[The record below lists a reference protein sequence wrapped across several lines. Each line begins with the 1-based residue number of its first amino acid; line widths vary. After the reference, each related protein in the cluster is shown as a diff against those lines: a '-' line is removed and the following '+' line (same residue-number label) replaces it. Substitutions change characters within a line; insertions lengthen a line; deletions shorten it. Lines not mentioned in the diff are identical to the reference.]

1 MAHCSF
7 AWLHGPLGI
16 VSRFSAHICTLY
28 RCASRSKTSNAASH
42 LKNKKS
48 KKIHI
53 EKTHQKTRKSSRH
66 PAWAPPIVTH
76 CRRALCLRAGQ
87 GYEESTYCFAKS
99 SVGVPKKFKWPKQKR
114 SSLVLNDFSTSFCDF
129 SCRSWVPQGPRVGQN
144 VAPETSFR
152 TPKYRLN
159 PCNGGPIRGKNGFQ
173 KIEGREIPFLPVAF
187 LLIRNAD
194 RVLVFVGQFSG
205 RFGPPRAPGWPD
217 TDSPRKAT
225 ASSGVAAR
233 IRAPGTRV
241 VAPQTNS
248 RTFRFE

>member
-1 MAHCSF
+1 MIFQHRFVIFRAV
-7 AWLHGPLGI
+7 LG
-16 VSRFSAHICTLY
+16 SPMGR
-28 RCASRSKTSNAASH
+28 
-42 LKNKKS
+42 
-48 KKIHI
+48 
-53 EKTHQKTRKSSRH
+53 
-66 PAWAPPIVTH
+66 
-76 CRRALCLRAGQ
+76 
-87 GYEESTYCFAKS
+87 
-99 SVGVPKKFKWPKQKR
+99 
-114 SSLVLNDFSTSFCDF
+114 
-129 SCRSWVPQGPRVGQN
+129 RVGQN
-144 VAPETSFR
+144 VAIETSFR
-152 TPKYRLN
+152 APKYRPN

-194 RVLVFVGQFSG
+194 RALVFVGQFSG